1 MLNIKI
7 SLYFTK
13 NVNKYIYVK
22 NAIYDSN
29 YKNEF
34 FLIK

>member
-22 NAIYDSN
+22 NATVIIKTN
-29 YKNEF
+29 F